1 MTDAGAEWDAKV
13 ARVIDEFRTRGGK
26 VGGEFEGCPLLLLH
40 SKDTGSGQERVNAL
54 MYMLDSGRYIIFA
67 SNSGKPVDPIW
78 FGNLLATPQVEIEV
92 GTAKLPVVAS
102 VVDEQERQRL
112 YERQVESYPFFADY
126 QKMTD
131 RVIPVV
137 ALRTVPQETR

>member
-1 MTDAGAEWDAKV
+1 MDAGAEWDAKV
-13 ARVIDEFRTRGGK
+13 ARVMAEFRTHEGK

-40 SKDTGSGQERVNAL
+40 SSDTGSGQERVNAL
-54 MYMLDSGRYIIFA
+54 MYMLDCGRYIIFA
-67 SNSGKPVDPIW
+67 SNSGKPVHPIW
-78 FGNLLATPQVEIEV
+78 FGNLLANPRAEIEV
-92 GTAKLPVVAS
+92 GTATLPVVAS

-137 ALRTVPQETR
+137 ALRIVPEETG